1 MNINKYLS
9 KVNYNTLKGK
19 VNKYIV
25 IHYTANNGDTALG
38 NCKYF
43 YTEDRGA
50 SANYFVD
57 ENGVWQCVE
66 DNNVAWHCGA
76 STYKHPYC
84 RNGNSIGVEMCSRK
98 DSSGRYYFKDETV
111 NNAVDLVKYL
121 MNKYNVPID
130 NVIRHYDVTG
140 KNCPEPFVRDI
151 KKWQN
156 FKNMLKIREEEEMNN
171 AAVSEGK
178 AIVNGKEY
186 KIDRILKDGIN
197 YIRVQNF
204 NNMNFVVGYDED
216 TKAVT
221 IDNKIG
227 SVNINGNDV
236 KAVNIRGFNYVSVR
250 DMAEVLGKSV
260 DYVDGEI
267 VVE

>member
-19 VNKYIV
+19 LNKYIV
-25 IHYTANNGDTALG
+25 IHFTANNGDTALG

-50 SANYFVD
+50 SAHYFVD

-76 STYKHPYC
+76 SIYKHPYC

-98 DSSGRYYFKDETV
+98 DSNGNYYIMDKTV
-111 NNAVDLVKYL
+111 NNTVELVKYL

-151 KKWQN
+151 KKWQD
-156 FKNMLKIREEEEMNN
+156 FKNMLKIGEEEEMNN
-171 AAVSEGK
+171 AMVSEGK

-186 KIDRILKDGIN
+186 KVDRILKDGIN
-197 YIRVQNF
+197 YIRAANF
-204 NNMNFVVGYDED
+204 NNMGFVVGYDED

-250 DMAEVLGKSV
+250 DMAEVLWKKV
-260 DYVDGEI
+260 DYVNGKI

>member
-19 VNKYIV
+19 LNKYIV
-25 IHYTANNGDTALG
+25 IHFTANNGDTALG

-50 SANYFVD
+50 SAHYFVD

-98 DSSGRYYFKDETV
+98 DSNGNYYIMDKTV
-111 NNAVDLVKYL
+111 NNTVELVKYL

-151 KKWQN
+151 KKWQD
-156 FKNMLKIREEEEMNN
+156 FKNMLKIGEEEEMNN
-171 AAVSEGK
+171 AMVSEGK

-186 KIDRILKDGIN
+186 KVDRILKDGIN
-197 YIRVQNF
+197 YVRVQNF
-204 NNMNFVVGYDED
+204 NNMGFVVGYDED

-227 SVNINGNDV
+227 SVNINSNDV

-250 DMAEVLGKSV
+250 DIAEVLGKKV
-260 DYVDGEI
+260 NYVNGKI

>member
-19 VNKYIV
+19 LNKYIV
-25 IHYTANNGDTALG
+25 IHFTANNGDTALG

-50 SANYFVD
+50 SAHYFVD

-98 DSSGRYYFKDETV
+98 DSNGNYYIMDKTV
-111 NNAVDLVKYL
+111 NNTVELVKYL

-151 KKWQN
+151 KKWQD
-156 FKNMLKIREEEEMNN
+156 FKNMLKIGEEEEMNN
-171 AAVSEGK
+171 AMVSEGK

-186 KIDRILKDGIN
+186 KVDRILKDGIN
-197 YIRVQNF
+197 YIRAANF
-204 NNMNFVVGYDED
+204 NNMGFVVGYDED

-250 DMAEVLGKSV
+250 DMAEVLGKKV
-260 DYVDGEI
+260 DYVNGKI